1 MTAAIFRGLQN
12 QGDMMSY
19 QVLARKYRPR
29 SFSQLVGQ
37 ESTCRILKNA
47 LESSR
52 IHHAYLFT
60 GTRGVGKTSLARL
73 LAKCLNCQTKI
84 TAEPCE
90 QCSSCQAINSNRFTD
105 LIEVDAASRTKVE
118 DTRDLLA
125 DVHYAPS
132 QGRYKIYLIDE
143 VHMLSA
149 HSFNALL
156 KTLEE
161 PPPHVVFLLATTDPQ
176 RLPATILSRCLQFH
190 LKALSSE
197 QIGGHLESILK
208 NEKITYELSA
218 LQIIAQASRGSL
230 RDSLSLLDQAIAY
243 ASERITE
250 QDIKTLL
257 GSVSTTDITQL
268 LEALIANDTVRLW
281 TVIEEL
287 NQQAADFSQVID
299 ELLTHLHQ
307 IALTQVLDT
316 EIYSQQL
323 GFRQGAAK
331 VSNRSVCGIH
341 EDCEASGNTAE
352 NSSAKSIIKE
362 DETIRR
368 LAQQLSP
375 EDTQLYYQIAL
386 LSRRD
391 LPLTP
396 TPRLGFEMMLL
407 RMLAFKP
414 AAKDEALHSPP
425 KKSLPNEIVAV
436 EKSDANTAENSNAK
450 RITTQ
455 NAAALDWITLV
466 KQLHL
471 TGITYTLACQC
482 ALQDYSNN
490 QVSLLLDP
498 KQTALHTPK
507 QEEKLTQA
515 LSSYFAKPVGLSI
528 RLGDVNLLTPA
539 RHEQQQKTQRLQ
551 QTTATLQ
558 KDPTLQAIMQTFDAK
573 LQPETIQLLDEN
585 G

>member
-47 LESSR
+47 LESAR

-73 LAKCLNCQTKI
+73 FAKCLNCQTKI

-90 QCSSCQAINSNRFTD
+90 QCSACQAINNNRFTD

-143 VHMLSA
+143 VHMLSS

-197 QIGGHLESILK
+197 QISSHLETILK
-208 NEKITYELSA
+208 NEKIAYELSA
-218 LQIIAQASRGSL
+218 LQILAQASRGSL

-243 ASERITE
+243 ASECITE

-257 GSVSTTDITQL
+257 GSVSATDITEL
-268 LEALIANDTVRLW
+268 LAALIANDAVRLW
-281 TVIEEL
+281 AVIEQL
-287 NQQAADFSQVID
+287 NQQAVDFSQVID
-299 ELLTHLHQ
+299 ELLTHLHH
-307 IALTQVLDT
+307 IALTQVLSA

-323 GFRQGAAK
+323 GFRQ
-331 VSNRSVCGIH
+331 VLRN
-341 EDCEASGNTAE
+341 CEASGNTTE
-352 NSSAKSIIKE
+352 NSSAESIIN
-362 DETIRR
+362 ETIQR

-391 LPLTP
+391 LSLAP

-414 AAKDEALHSPP
+414 AAKKRSTSFIY
-425 KKSLPNEIVAV
+425 KK
-436 EKSDANTAENSNAK
+436 
-450 RITTQ
+450 
-455 NAAALDWITLV
+455 
-466 KQLHL
+466 
-471 TGITYTLACQC
+471 
-482 ALQDYSNN
+482 
-490 QVSLLLDP
+490 
-498 KQTALHTPK
+498 
-507 QEEKLTQA
+507 KLT
-515 LSSYFAKPVGLSI
+515 
-528 RLGDVNLLTPA
+528 
-539 RHEQQQKTQRLQ
+539 
-551 QTTATLQ
+551 
-558 KDPTLQAIMQTFDAK
+558 
-573 LQPETIQLLDEN
+573 
-585 G
+585 